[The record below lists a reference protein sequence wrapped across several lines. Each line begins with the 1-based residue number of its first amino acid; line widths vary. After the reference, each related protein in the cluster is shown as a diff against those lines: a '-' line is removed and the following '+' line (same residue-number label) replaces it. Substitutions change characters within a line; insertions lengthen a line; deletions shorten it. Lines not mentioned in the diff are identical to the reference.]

1 MFKETTEK
9 NSLSTLDFII
19 NVLREHDKELT
30 ELSEHLKNTLT
41 AVTGDN
47 IKQTLCELNSSIQI
61 LAKTIEIVSE
71 KIDSQSNASVRLG
84 DTIDDL
90 REESKRQRIQVHDI
104 LDQLKAFPI
113 KDTRAIQQGY

>member
-90 REESKRQRIQVHDI
+90 REESKRQRIQINDI
-104 LDQLKAFPI
+104 LDQLKAFPT
-113 KDTRAIQQGY
+113 KDARAIQQGY